1 MPKFLVETEKDKMAE
16 EMKRNIIQM
25 GMKWDD
31 YLKHIKKTEEEL
43 KKDWEKDAVK
53 RVKYGLI
60 LDEMTADAKIELAPE
75 ELEKET
81 AAMLA
86 YHKNLG

>member
-1 MPKFLVETEKDKMAE
+1 MPKFLVEAEKTKWRE
-16 EMKRNIIQM
+16 EMKRNITQM

-31 YLKHIKKTEEEL
+31 YLKHIKKKTEEEL

-60 LDEMTADAKIELAPE
+60 LDEMAVDAKNRISAGRIG
-75 ELEKET
+75 KET
-81 AAMLA
+81 MAMLA
-86 YHKNLG
+86 YHKT